1 MQKKKIA
8 VIGIGSFGK
17 LLARYL
23 FAEGHEVLA
32 IDKKEDVI
40 QEIKDHC
47 TVAVTLDA
55 TDESALRSQGIE
67 DLDIVVLAIADDFE
81 TSTICA
87 DLLKKMGAK
96 NIYARYQTD
105 LQIRIFHLLGIKNI
119 FNPEEQAARSM
130 AEILG
135 FSGMKANFLLSDEY
149 SVSEVVVP
157 KRYINKTVGEIDLR
171 QKYEINIITIKRPIQ
186 EKDKKRSSDSTHG
199 RILGIPEGDMI
210 LKENDTLV
218 IFASQKNINRFLE
231 G

>member
-1 MQKKKIA
+1 MQRKKIA

-17 LLARYL
+17 LLTRYL
-23 FAEGHEVLA
+23 FAEGHEVFA

-47 TVAVTLDA
+47 TVAVVLDA

-81 TSTICA
+81 TSIICA
-87 DLLKKMGAK
+87 DLLKKMNAK

-105 LQIRIFHLLGIKNI
+105 LQIRIFHLLGIRNI

-157 KRYINKTVGEIDLR
+157 KRYINKTISDLDLR
-171 QKYEINIITIKRPIQ
+171 EKYEINIITIKRPIQ
-186 EKDKKRSSDSTHG
+186 EKDKKRSSDSTQG
-199 RILGIPEGDMI
+199 KILGIPEGNMV